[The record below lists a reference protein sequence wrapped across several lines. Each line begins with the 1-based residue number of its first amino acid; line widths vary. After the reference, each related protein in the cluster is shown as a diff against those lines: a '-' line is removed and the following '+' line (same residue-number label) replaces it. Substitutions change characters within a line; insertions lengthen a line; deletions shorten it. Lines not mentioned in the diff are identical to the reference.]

1 MDTIIPRQFNYNE
14 TNIFLAF
21 SIQLIVNLTIAK
33 VTPTF
38 FKTFFKMY
46 LVFPTHF
53 YKVYTRFAFK
63 CKHFLATF
71 NFNKMN
77 RCAIF
82 LTAFT
87 IQWDRNEQ

>member
-38 FKTFFKMY
+38 LKRFLKCIWCSPRTFTKC
-46 LVFPTHF
+46 THALHLN
-53 YKVYTRFAFK
+53 V
-63 CKHFLATF
+63 
-71 NFNKMN
+71 N
-77 RCAIF
+77 IF
-82 LTAFT
+82 SQPLTLT
-87 IQWDRNEQ
+87 K